1 MEKISFKKILSTLK
15 DYIIITLGLLCY
27 VTGWVVFVIPHEMVG
42 GGVSGIGVILQ
53 YATGGFFK
61 VSYTFF
67 LVNTTLLLIAIK
79 LLGKGFGVKTVYAV
93 IVTSLFFQFMPELIP
108 QDFINEIALSNP
120 KLICALIGGAMSGLG
135 IGVTFSKGGSTAGT
149 DIIALIINKYKNIP
163 PGRII
168 LFIDIFIVGSSI
180 FLPSTEGFG
189 ARIANIMYGYI
200 LVAACGFT
208 VDLTVSGSK
217 QSVQLFIFSKHYEQI
232 ADMISKDMRRG
243 VTVLDGRGWY
253 SGNNEKILLVVVRK
267 TESNFILSMIKQIDK
282 QAFISVGSV
291 MGVYGLGFDTIKTK
305 KKIKKI

>member
-1 MEKISFKKILSTLK
+1 MEKISFKKILSTLN

-149 DIIALIINKYKNIP
+149 DIIALIINKYKNTP

-217 QSVQLFIFSKHYEQI
+217 QSVQLFIFSKYYEQI
-232 ADMISKDMRRG
+232 AEMISKDMHRG

-291 MGVYGLGFDTIKTK
+291 MGVYGLGFETIKTRK
-305 KKIKKI
+305 NIKKI